1 MSFHSDHPFFH
12 KQSLESCISPKW
24 WEKTSD
30 IVSEIKSTRV
40 RNDFYRYHSWKIQT
54 ANLKRQVVRKHK
66 NFIFSIFTEESW
78 KTIERFVEAAV
89 EIYNKSHPC
98 QKTTGAHA
106 LKTLKEWWQYD
117 YEKYLL
123 GSLVVE

>member
-1 MSFHSDHPFFH
+1 
-12 KQSLESCISPKW
+12 
-24 WEKTSD
+24 
-30 IVSEIKSTRV
+30 V

-54 ANLKRQVVRKHK
+54 ANLKRLVVRKHK

-89 EIYNKSHPC
+89 QIYNKSHPC

-106 LKTLKEWWQYD
+106 LKTLKEWWLYD
-117 YEKYLL
+117 YEEYLL